1 MEMPEKQLTFYEQ
14 VAAAVASGD
23 RQRVTELYREHRPT
37 RNAYRGY
44 REMLSSEI
52 LEASI
57 VAAKKNPGT
66 FQREVL
72 VEILAMQ
79 AMLLHR
85 VGESIQVA
93 IQEHDQLDGGGLPWG
108 WLPPAVADE
117 MLPRYGKI
125 ASEVAGTIKL
135 LQRLESPSKGEP
147 NAAAAV

>member
-1 MEMPEKQLTFYEQ
+1 MNPFDPSFEKQLAE
-14 VAAAVASGD
+14 AVENGD
-23 RQRVTELYREHRPT
+23 PRRIAELYREYRSP
-37 RNAYRGY
+37 RDAYRGY
-44 REMLSSEI
+44 REHLSAEI

-57 VAAKKNPGT
+57 NAAKRNPGT

-85 VGESIQVA
+85 VGESIQVS

-117 MLPRYGKI
+117 MLPRFGKI

-135 LQRLESPSKGEP
+135 IQRLESPSKGEP

>member
-1 MEMPEKQLTFYEQ
+1 MQEKQLTFSEQ
-14 VAAAVASGD
+14 VAMAVENGD
-23 RQRVTELYREHRPT
+23 RQRVAELYREHRPA

-44 REMLSSEI
+44 RESLSAEI

-57 VAAKKNPGT
+57 VAAKRNPGT

-93 IQEHDQLDGGGLPWG
+93 IQEHDQLDGGGMPWG
-108 WLPPAVADE
+108 WLPSTVADE

-125 ASEVAGTIKL
+125 ASEAASTIKL
-135 LQRLESPSKGEP
+135 IQRLDSPSKSEP